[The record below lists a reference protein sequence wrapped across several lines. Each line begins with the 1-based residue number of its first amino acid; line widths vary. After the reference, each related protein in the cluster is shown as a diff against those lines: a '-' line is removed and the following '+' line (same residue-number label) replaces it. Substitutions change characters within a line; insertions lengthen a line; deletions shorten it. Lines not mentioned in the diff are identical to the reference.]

1 MVYTNYLVV
10 FFIPVLEKQILAQI
24 RKAFLKTPLSKTL

>member
-10 FFIPVLEKQILAQI
+10 FFNSVLEKQILAQI
-24 RKAFLKTPLSKTL
+24 RKAFLKTPLGKPL